1 MDMIKTQVRM
11 RSEYFIWGTTQ
22 YFIFNDDITHT
33 GPGSLYNWATVI
45 NDELAEAASEAMIM
59 TEAFF
64 GDEDDESP
72 H

>member
-22 YFIFNDDITHT
+22 YFIFNDDINHT
-33 GPGSLYNWATVI
+33 GSGI

-64 GDEDDESP
+64 GDEDDDESP